1 MEKIWQ
7 VLPKI
12 TEDFKNKYPEY
23 SRLVLQL
30 LFNRG
35 IIEKEAMEEY
45 LSFDYEKYSHDPFL
59 FNDMEAAVNLI
70 IKHIKE
76 GNNIVVYG
84 DYDADGVTA
93 CAVMVET
100 LETLKAKVDIY
111 IPDRVAEGNGF
122 NLKALEVIVYSGA
135 KLIITVDTGIR
146 SAKEAAEAR
155 KNNIDIIIT
164 DHHQPP
170 KKKEEYPDCIIVNPA
185 IPEEKYPYKKLAGV
199 GVAFKLAKALV
210 DKSRLSLEDKKN
222 IENKILDLV
231 AIGTV
236 ADCVSLLGENRI
248 LVKKGLDILNK
259 TKRAG
264 LKELIKIACIEN
276 KRLKSWNIGFQIA
289 PRLNAAGRMGHANTA
304 YELLVTRREKEAK
317 VLAGKLNEKNIERQK
332 LTEEIIIEVEKQI
345 NKEQIPKII
354 ISTCQASFDEDA
366 EEWNEGIIGLVAGR
380 ISSKYYRPVLVITNS
395 GDEYKGSG
403 RSIKEFNLIKAVEAS
418 AEYLLKY
425 GGHPGACGFSLKKEN
440 LNKFIKKISE
450 ITEKELK
457 DLDLRPKIDIEAV
470 FDLSKI
476 NEELINE
483 IENFSPFGEGNERP
497 VFASHNI
504 TVMDI
509 YWMGMEKQHVKF
521 RVKSDNSTVLS
532 AIGFSQAEK
541 WKDIIIGD
549 KIDMLYYLELNNY
562 NGKTEAQL
570 KIIDIKIKVDMK

>member
-1 MEKIWQ
+1 MGKIWQ
-7 VLPKI
+7 VMPKI
-12 TEDFKNKYPEY
+12 KEAFKNNYPEY

-30 LFNRG
+30 LYNRG
-35 IIEKEAMEEY
+35 IKNKENIEEF
-45 LSFDYEKYSHDPFL
+45 LSVDYEKFAHDPFL

-76 GNNIVVYG
+76 GNNIIVYG

-93 CAVMVET
+93 SAVMVEA
-100 LETLKAKVDIY
+100 LNILKAKIDIY
-111 IPDRVAEGNGF
+111 IPDRVAEGYGLNM
-122 NLKALEVIVYSGA
+122 KALEVISYSGT

-146 SAKEAAEAR
+146 SVKEVAVAK
-155 KNNIDIIIT
+155 KNKLDIIIT
-164 DHHQPP
+164 DHHLPP
-170 KKKEEYPDCIIVNPA
+170 KKKEDYPDCLIINPA
-185 IPEEKYPYKKLAGV
+185 MPEEEYPYKKLAGV

-210 DKSRLSLEDKKN
+210 YKSKLSLEDKKN

-264 LKELIKIACIEN
+264 LKELIKISCIEN

-304 YELLVTRREKEAK
+304 YELLITGREKEAK
-317 VLAGKLNEKNIERQK
+317 ALAGKLNEKNIERQK

-345 NKEQIPKII
+345 NKEEIPDII
-354 ISTCQASFDEDA
+354 IGVCQDGINEDT
-366 EEWNEGIIGLVAGR
+366 EKWNEGIIGLVAGR
-380 ISSKYYRPVLVITNS
+380 ISSKYYRPVLVITGS
-395 GDEYKGSG
+395 GNEYRGSG

-418 AEYLLKY
+418 AEHLNKY

-440 LNKFIKKISE
+440 LNKFINKITK
-450 ITEKELK
+450 IVEKELK
-457 DLDLRPKIDIEAV
+457 ELDLRPKIEIEAV

-476 NEELINE
+476 DEKLIRE
-483 IENFSPFGEGNERP
+483 IDMFSPFGEGNERP
-497 VFASHNI
+497 VFASYNI
-504 TVMDI
+504 TVLDI
-509 YWMGMEKQHVKF
+509 FYMGMEKQHVKF
-521 RVKSDNSTVLS
+521 RVKSDNSTVFS

-541 WKDIIIGD
+541 WEDIIIGD
-549 KIDMLYYLELNNY
+549 KIDIVYCLELNEY
-562 NGKTEAQL
+562 NGRTEVQL
-570 KIIDIKIKVDMK
+570 MIIDININMK